1 MCVPQEP
8 GRSKKLRCQYEQ
20 TGASGKNL
28 LSSGSPQMQSAPA
41 VEGGLLLWTWS
52 AKVDLEGAEAA
63 LEVGPCSQAEDEV
76 AGAGRGGS
84 GEQKA

>member
-1 MCVPQEP
+1 MYVPQEL
-8 GRSKKLRCQYEQ
+8 GRNKKLRCQYGQ

-28 LSSGSPQMQSAPA
+28 LSSGSPQMQSAPG
-41 VEGGLLLWTWS
+41 VEGGLWLWTLS

-63 LEVGPCSQAEDEV
+63 LEVGPCSQAEGAV

>member
-1 MCVPQEP
+1 MYVPQEL
-8 GRSKKLRCQYEQ
+8 GRNKKLRCQYGQ
-20 TGASGKNL
+20 TGASGKNP
-28 LSSGSPQMQSAPA
+28 LSSGSPRMQSAPA

-63 LEVGPCSQAEDEV
+63 LEVGPCSQAEGEV

>member
-1 MCVPQEP
+1 MYVPQEL

-20 TGASGKNL
+20 TGVSGKNP

-41 VEGGLLLWTWS
+41 VEGGLWLWTWL
-52 AKVDLEGAEAA
+52 AKVDLEGVEAA
-63 LEVGPCSQAEDEV
+63 LEVGLCSQAEGEV
-76 AGAGRGGS
+76 AGAARGGS

>member
-1 MCVPQEP
+1 MFVPQGP
-8 GRSKKLRCQYEQ
+8 GRNKKLRCQYGQ

-28 LSSGSPQMQSAPA
+28 LSSGSPRMQSAPA
-41 VEGGLLLWTWS
+41 VEGGLWQWTWS
-52 AKVDLEGAEAA
+52 TKVDLEGAEAA
-63 LEVGPCSQAEDEV
+63 LEVGPCSQAEGEV

>member
-1 MCVPQEP
+1 MFVPQEP
-8 GRSKKLRCQYEQ
+8 GRNKKLRCQYGQ

-28 LSSGSPQMQSAPA
+28 LSSGSPQMQSAPE
-41 VEGGLLLWTWS
+41 VEGGLLLWIWS
-52 AKVDLEGAEAA
+52 TKEDLEEAEAA
-63 LEVGPCSQAEDEV
+63 LEAGPCSQAEGEV